1 MDDLTNR
8 AYALRRDIIEEV
20 YRSGAGHVGG
30 DLSVIDIL
38 TVLYFG
44 VMNVS
49 PENWTSPDRDRFF
62 LSKGHCVDALYMVLG
77 EKGFFDKQ
85 EAIETFSA
93 QGSRFIGHPNT
104 EVPGIEMNSGSLG
117 HGLALGVGTALAAK
131 MDGRGYRTY
140 VVLGDGEMAEG
151 SNYEAMMA
159 AGHYHLDNLC
169 ATVDL
174 NRLQIS
180 GKTEDVMC
188 SDSLAQKFRAFGW
201 HVTEVEDGN
210 DCGQLLAAYQ
220 AAAAF
225 RGKPT
230 AIIAH
235 TVKGKGVSFMED
247 QAGWHH
253 GVMKPEQYAQAVAEL
268 EEKGRM
274 LAEAQKAAGQQ
285 AAAGVQKNA
294 ERQMP
299 AEEKT
304 TDTEVDNPGA
314 EAYADVPGKTT
325 AGSRESAADNR
336 KAMEAS
342 HGK

>member
-1 MDDLTNR
+1 MAIILDKSTPFQMEGFLRKQERTGTQRRERNETKMMNLEER
-8 AYALRRDIIEEV
+8 AYGLRRDIIEEV

-38 TVLYFG
+38 TVLYFK

-85 EAIETFSA
+85 EAIQTFSA
-93 QGSRFIGHPNT
+93 FGSRYIGHPNT
-104 EVPGIEMNSGSLG
+104 DVPGIEMNSGSLG

-131 MDGRGYRTY
+131 MDHRTYRTY

-159 AGHYHLDNLC
+159 AGHYKLDNLC

-180 GKTEDVMC
+180 GTTREVMC
-188 SDSLAQKFRAFGW
+188 SDDMAEKFRAFGW
-201 HVTEVEDGN
+201 NVISVEDGN
-210 DCGQLLAAYQ
+210 DCGQLLAAYEQ
-220 AAAAF
+220 AAAYT
-225 RGKPT
+225 GKPT
-230 AIIAH
+230 AVIAH

-247 QAGWHH
+247 NKSWHH
-253 GVMKPEQYAQAVAEL
+253 GVMKKEQYEQAVMELEARRAEL
-268 EEKGRM
+268 SDFKNQARCGK
-274 LAEAQKAAGQQ
+274 EA
-285 AAAGVQKNA
+285 
-294 ERQMP
+294 
-299 AEEKT
+299 
-304 TDTEVDNPGA
+304 
-314 EAYADVPGKTT
+314 
-325 AGSRESAADNR
+325 
-336 KAMEAS
+336 
-342 HGK
+342 